1 MVRRMR
7 WLLKGASLADLNWM
21 LQFESVA
28 EHCHVYNHDSKTIQS
43 PGSMGIPWTVVW
55 LLGRFHRKHILCNS
69 NLPDIQLVARELRQF
84 QHRVKWRW
92 LLRNNDH
99 KRLLRRVK
107 KTPAVPCNELV
118 DPALSCWLGH
128 LNRVIL
134 RAVKQARENHRHD
147 RGFSNVTPLT
157 KLCLKHLRESEWRA
171 VANDKEGGFTLET
184 IHDQVEVHK
193 EILAK
198 KEYCE
203 VAWCTYENILKAARL
218 QCVAAAGEAERA
230 SGMIGLQRAIVRYM
244 VCEGASNVSGLRA
257 NCKTHKP
264 QGGISHRGIHCTP
277 KHNLVG
283 LGLWVSACLRAR
295 LSTEPYSQI
304 IADSRQFKKEIEKLT
319 PTKTARFAKVDIK
332 DYFMSGAMTELVEDT
347 LRAEGN
353 GPVKEALARSLEVL
367 LDNQYVVNRLLP
379 QRTWKVVRGSG
390 TGLVHSG
397 ETCDLALANLAE
409 VGWLANSEVRKK
421 FGILG
426 FWRFRDDSLVIF
438 DNIELFKECIW
449 EYKRRAKYFEIVVE
463 EINSEVI
470 GFLDLTIKK
479 GKNKYEVYP
488 KFKEESL
495 KAHPLCISSA
505 HTPGVHRSWAA
516 AQIKRFSQLASNE
529 SIAKEAKSRFIQRF
543 INHFA
548 PEALIDHLRSIDP
561 WRHSVR
567 PHLKEG
573 ESGISLY
580 WIPIGFHPC
589 LRKYLNKALGLF
601 NADRLMKELYRMAW
615 DGPAAARVNIAWM
628 NTMSCVGNVVT
639 RQ

>member
-55 LLGRFHRKHILCNS
+55 LLGRFHRKHSLCNS
-69 NLPDIQLVARELRQF
+69 KLPDEQLVARELRQF

-92 LLRNNDH
+92 LLRNNDQ

-203 VAWCTYENILKAARL
+203 VAWCTYENILNAARL
-218 QCVAAAGEAERA
+218 QCVATAGEAERA

-264 QGGISHRGIHCTP
+264 QGGISHRGIEHRTIQ
-277 KHNLVG
+277 
-283 LGLWVSACLRAR
+283 
-295 LSTEPYSQI
+295 PYNC
-304 IADSRQFKKEIEKLT
+304 
-319 PTKTARFAKVDIK
+319 
-332 DYFMSGAMTELVEDT
+332 G
-347 LRAEGN
+347 
-353 GPVKEALARSLEVL
+353 
-367 LDNQYVVNRLLP
+367 
-379 QRTWKVVRGSG
+379 
-390 TGLVHSG
+390 
-397 ETCDLALANLAE
+397 
-409 VGWLANSEVRKK
+409 
-421 FGILG
+421 
-426 FWRFRDDSLVIF
+426 
-438 DNIELFKECIW
+438 
-449 EYKRRAKYFEIVVE
+449 
-463 EINSEVI
+463 
-470 GFLDLTIKK
+470 
-479 GKNKYEVYP
+479 
-488 KFKEESL
+488 
-495 KAHPLCISSA
+495 
-505 HTPGVHRSWAA
+505 
-516 AQIKRFSQLASNE
+516 
-529 SIAKEAKSRFIQRF
+529 
-543 INHFA
+543 
-548 PEALIDHLRSIDP
+548 
-561 WRHSVR
+561 
-567 PHLKEG
+567 
-573 ESGISLY
+573 
-580 WIPIGFHPC
+580 
-589 LRKYLNKALGLF
+589 
-601 NADRLMKELYRMAW
+601 
-615 DGPAAARVNIAWM
+615 
-628 NTMSCVGNVVT
+628 
-639 RQ
+639 